1 MSGGGQL
8 IDSTKEA
15 KYDCTRFG
23 GTGYSVPAVT
33 TMPAVT
39 ETLGPGKFNPTSS
52 SDRKIE
58 IRKKRDFF
66 IYL

>member
-39 ETLGPGKFNPTSS
+39 ETLGPGKLNPTSG

-58 IRKKRDFF
+58 IRKKRDFC